1 MAIKINTNVSSI
13 KLTAH
18 LNEASDKMNAAMEKL
33 STGVRLNSPSV
44 DAAGFQIAQG
54 LKTQISGSLT
64 AVANAEMGRSL
75 METAEGVL
83 TTVNDSLMRIR
94 DLVLEGLNGGY
105 SEKERKSLET
115 EVKAR
120 VEEIDRVT
128 ASAKFN
134 DFTIF
139 DTSKSES
146 DYVMFQI
153 GTEADSVQNTL
164 KITGLFCKATFSLL
178 TGSTLTASSIEF
190 KDPSDAAGR
199 THMETLLDQ
208 VNAAIDNVT
217 ARATL
222 AGTGINRLDSAVN
235 TLTVQYENLSAAY
248 SSINDADVAKESSE
262 YTKQYIRLQTTSSL
276 LAQANQVP
284 SLALSLI

>member
-18 LNEASDKMNAAMEKL
+18 LNKASDNMNAAMEKL
-33 STGVRLNSPSV
+33 STGVRLTSPSV

-54 LKTQISGSLT
+54 LKTQLSGSLT
-64 AVANAEMGRSL
+64 ATANAEMGRSL

-83 TTVNDSLMRIR
+83 TTVNDSLMRVR
-94 DLVLEGLNGGY
+94 DLVIEGLNGGY

-128 ASAKFN
+128 SSAKFN
-134 DFTIF
+134 DFKIF
-139 DTSKSES
+139 DVDKTES

-153 GTEADSVQNTL
+153 GDGADSALNTL

-178 TGSTLTASSIEF
+178 TGSTLTASTIEF
-190 KDPSDAAGR
+190 KDPSDTAGR
-199 THMETLLDQ
+199 AYMEDLLDK

-217 ARATL
+217 NRATL
-222 AGTGINRLDSAVN
+222 AGTGINRLDSAVE

-262 YTKQYIRLQTTSSL
+262 YTKEYIRLQTTSSL
-276 LAQANQVP
+276 LAQANQIP

>member
-13 KLTAH
+13 RLTAH
-18 LNEASDKMNAAMEKL
+18 LNEASNKMDSAMEKL
-33 STGVRLNSPSV
+33 STGVRLNSSSV

-54 LKTQISGSLT
+54 LKTQLSGSLT
-64 AVANAEMGRSL
+64 AVANAEMGMSL

-94 DLVLEGLNGGY
+94 DLVIEGLNGGY

-128 ASAKFN
+128 SGAKFN
-134 DFTIF
+134 DFVIF
-139 DTSKSES
+139 DKDKTES

-153 GTEADSVQNTL
+153 GDGADSTQNTL

-178 TGSTLTASSIEF
+178 TGSTLTADTIEF
-190 KDPSDAAGR
+190 KDPSTPAGR
-199 THMETLLDQ
+199 AHMEKLLDQ

-222 AGTGINRLDSAVN
+222 AGTGINRLDSAID

>member
-13 KLTAH
+13 KLTAQ
-18 LNEASDKMNAAMEKL
+18 LNDASDKLSSAMEKL

-54 LKTQISGSLT
+54 LKTQLSGSLT

-105 SEKERKSLET
+105 SDKERKSLET

-120 VEEIDRVT
+120 VEEIDRIT
-128 ASAKFN
+128 AGAKFN

-139 DTSKSES
+139 DKTKSES

-153 GTEADSVQNTL
+153 GSEADATQNTI
-164 KITGLFCKATFSLL
+164 KITGLFSKATFSLL
-178 TGSTLTASSIEF
+178 SGSTLTAATITF
-190 KDPSDAAGR
+190 NDPSTDSGA
-199 THMETLLDQ
+199 HMQDLLSK

-217 ARATL
+217 ARATK
-222 AGTGINRLDSAVN
+222 AGTGINRLDSAVD
-235 TLTVQYENLSAAY
+235 TLTVKYENLSAAY
-248 SSINDADVAKESSE
+248 SSISDADIAKESSE